1 VRQGISCMAAVVGML
16 AVGCGAGG
24 GTQSTSTTSAANSAT
39 TSAANS
45 PERAAG
51 VNATDS
57 GQMTVVYE
65 EATTRAATRG
75 RKLMKK
81 AHLLESLAEE
91 VNEWLVLPYDIP
103 VVGSQCGEAND
114 FWNPDENTLILCYE
128 DVDNSLKLFSD
139 DPDPAAAA
147 RRIAVGSF
155 YHELGHMAID
165 IYDLPV
171 TGREEDVADQLAAY
185 WMLEPVDGKVN
196 ADYVEA
202 AKDTAEWYNLA
213 SAAPEDLDESSF
225 SDEHTLDQARA
236 YNFQCWIYGSDTQA
250 NADIV
255 DSGRLP
261 EERADQCEDEYS
273 QLARAW
279 AALLEPHYKP

>member
-1 VRQGISCMAAVVGML
+1 MAAVVGML

-165 IYDLPV
+165 IYELPV

-213 SAAPEDLDESSF
+213 SAAAEDLDESSF
-225 SDEHTLDQARA
+225 SDEHTLNQARA